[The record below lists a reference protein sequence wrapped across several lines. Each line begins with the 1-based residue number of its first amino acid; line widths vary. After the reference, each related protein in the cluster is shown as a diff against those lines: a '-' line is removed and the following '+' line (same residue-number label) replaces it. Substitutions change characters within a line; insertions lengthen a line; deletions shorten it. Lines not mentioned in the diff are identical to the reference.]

1 MKIKEQDFYY
11 GAALSQISEYASLA
25 TVSKVK
31 GEDGLFRINKDK
43 HLLIRYSTADEGEW
57 RFSLRNFEDGG
68 IARHFNF
75 GNFYIALVCGGSTIC
90 LLTEADLAELIDPLT
105 SDSQWISVSF
115 DFGKQ
120 MQVNG
125 TKGHLRYK
133 IPHNAFPKN
142 IFERSNATQEEP
154 HWPPL
159 SQVRVYENQPAL
171 ICSSENR
178 TINLAD
184 MINSVGQIEEQ
195 VDMFGISTVYVS
207 LSSLSSAMGQWNDAN
222 LSEIETK
229 FLHAF
234 NSISLNVSIERLTTD
249 GSKYGHIGCD
259 NEFFWMLE
267 ISRKPE
273 EDATDEQDIADE
285 NDPIYNDA
293 LEFVLSTQKASPSAI
308 QRKFSIEY
316 KHAAQIVEAMET
328 AGVVGAMKSNG
339 KRDILI

>member
-43 HLLIRYSTADEGEW
+43 HLLIRYSTVAEGEW
-57 RFSLRNFEDGG
+57 RFSLRVVDVGA
-68 IARHFNF
+68 IARHFDT
-75 GNFYIALVCGGSTIC
+75 GNFFVALVCGGSTIC
-90 LLTEADLAELIDPLT
+90 LLTKDDLAVLIDPFT
-105 SDSQWISVSF
+105 PEPQWLSVSF

-125 TKGHLRYK
+125 TKGQLRYK

-142 IFERSNATQEEP
+142 IFERSNTTEENLQ
-154 HWPPL
+154 WPPL

-178 TINLAD
+178 TLDLAE
-184 MINSVGQIEEQ
+184 MLNSVGEIDQQ
-195 VDMFGISTVYVS
+195 VDIFGVSTVYVS
-207 LSSLSSAMGQWNDAN
+207 ISSLSGELGQWNDAN

-234 NSISLNVSIERLTTD
+234 SSMGLNVGIERLTTD
-249 GSKYGHIGCD
+249 GSIYGHISCD
-259 NEFFWMLE
+259 NEFYWMLE
-267 ISRKPE
+267 FSRKLK
-273 EDATDEQDIADE
+273 EDVTDERNTTDE

-293 LEFVLSTQKASPSAI
+293 LEFILSTQKASPSSI

-316 KHAAQIVEAMET
+316 KRAAQIVDAMEA
-328 AGVVGAMKSNG
+328 AGVVGAMQSNG